1 MEHWKSYDSLKQE
14 IASELGINLKPGYNG
29 QISAK
34 DAGKLG
40 GVIGGNMVRSM
51 VEFAEEE
58 MSKRNK

>member
-1 MEHWKSYDSLKQE
+1 MEHWKNYDSVKQE
-14 IASELGINLKPGYNG
+14 IASELGVNLKPGYNSH
-29 QISAK
+29 IAAK

-58 MSKRNK
+58 LAKRK